1 MRWTKFTIDT
11 TEASAELVSA
21 LLYDFDITNIEI
33 EDNAAVTP
41 LEGEDY
47 EELVPDRGADDG
59 SSKVIFYVEEGRDY
73 GKLLEDIRFGLDNL
87 KKTADIGAGTIDISS
102 TDEKDWRDKWKEFFH
117 TFTVGDYTIVP
128 SWEEVSSDSDPK
140 HIIRMD
146 PGITFGTGKHESTRM
161 IIEELPEYINGG
173 EKVLDLGTG
182 SGILAMIALREGAAD
197 VTATDIDPATKDA
210 VAENFERNN
219 LPLEKMYLVIGDL
232 ASDKKVQGEVGGG
245 YDVVCANIL
254 ADIIIGMLPAIRNT
268 IRPEGV
274 LLTSGIIDFK
284 EEEVKN
290 ALYENGFKVYDI
302 KKCGEWVSIAAKQ
315 TKE

>member
-87 KKTADIGAGTIDISS
+87 KKTADVGAGTIDISS

-161 IIEELPEYINGG
+161 IIEELPEYIHGG

-219 LPLEKMYLVIGDL
+219 LPLEKMHLVIGDL

-245 YDVVCANIL
+245 YDVACANIL

>member
-161 IIEELPEYINGG
+161 IIEELPEYIHGG

-210 VAENFERNN
+210 VEENFERNN
-219 LPLEKMYLVIGDL
+219 LPLEKMHLVIGDL

>member
-41 LEGEDY
+41 LECEDY

-161 IIEELPEYINGG
+161 IIEELPEYIHGG
-173 EKVLDLGTG
+173 ENVLDLGTG

-219 LPLEKMYLVIGDL
+219 LPLEKMHLVIGDL

>member
-161 IIEELPEYINGG
+161 IIEELPEYIHGG

-182 SGILAMIALREGAAD
+182 SGILALIALREAAAD

-219 LPLEKMYLVIGDL
+219 LPLE
-232 ASDKKVQGEVGGG
+232 
-245 YDVVCANIL
+245 
-254 ADIIIGMLPAIRNT
+254 
-268 IRPEGV
+268 
-274 LLTSGIIDFK
+274 
-284 EEEVKN
+284 
-290 ALYENGFKVYDI
+290 
-302 KKCGEWVSIAAKQ
+302 
-315 TKE
+315 

>member
-161 IIEELPEYINGG
+161 IIEELPEYIHGG

-219 LPLEKMYLVIGDL
+219 LPLEKMHLVIGDL

>member
-161 IIEELPEYINGG
+161 IIEELPEYIHGG
-173 EKVLDLGTG
+173 EKILDLGTG

-219 LPLEKMYLVIGDL
+219 LPLEKMHLVIGDL

>member
-11 TEASAELVSA
+11 TEAAAELVSA

-59 SSKVIFYVEEGRDY
+59 KSKVIFYVEEGRDY
-73 GKLLEDIRFGLDNL
+73 GRLLEDIRFGLDNL
-87 KKTADIGAGTIDISS
+87 RKTADIGSGTIDISS

-128 SWEEVSSDSDPK
+128 SWEEASSDSDPK

-161 IIEELPEYINGG
+161 IIEQLPKYINGG

-197 VTATDIDPATKDA
+197 VTATDIDSATRDA
-210 VAENFERNN
+210 VSENFKRND
-219 LPLEKMYLVIGDL
+219 LPPEKMHLFIGDL
-232 ASDKKVQGEVGGG
+232 ASDKRVQEEVGGG

-254 ADIIIGMLPAIRNT
+254 ADIIIGMLKAVKNT
-268 IRPEGV
+268 IKPDGV

-284 EEEVKN
+284 ENEVKN

-302 KKCGEWVSIAAKQ
+302 KKCGEWVSIAAMRI
-315 TKE
+315 KE

>member
-128 SWEEVSSDSDPK
+128 S
-140 HIIRMD
+140 
-146 PGITFGTGKHESTRM
+146 
-161 IIEELPEYINGG
+161 
-173 EKVLDLGTG
+173 
-182 SGILAMIALREGAAD
+182 
-197 VTATDIDPATKDA
+197 
-210 VAENFERNN
+210 
-219 LPLEKMYLVIGDL
+219 
-232 ASDKKVQGEVGGG
+232 
-245 YDVVCANIL
+245 
-254 ADIIIGMLPAIRNT
+254 
-268 IRPEGV
+268 
-274 LLTSGIIDFK
+274 
-284 EEEVKN
+284 
-290 ALYENGFKVYDI
+290 
-302 KKCGEWVSIAAKQ
+302 
-315 TKE
+315 

>member
-146 PGITFGTGKHESTRM
+146 PGITFGTGKHESTRL
-161 IIEELPEYINGG
+161 IIEELPEYIHGG

-219 LPLEKMYLVIGDL
+219 LPLEKMHLVIGDL

>member
-11 TEASAELVSA
+11 TEDAAELVSA

-128 SWEEVSSDSDPK
+128 SWEEASPDNDPK

-161 IIEELPEYINGG
+161 IIEQLPKYINGG

-197 VTATDIDPATKDA
+197 VAATDIDPATRDA
-210 VAENFERNN
+210 VKENFERND
-219 LPLEKMYLVIGDL
+219 LPLEKMHLVIGDL
-232 ASDKKVQGEVGGG
+232 ASDKKVQEEVGGG

-268 IRPEGV
+268 IRPDGV

-284 EEEVKN
+284 EDEVKN

-302 KKCGEWVSIAAKQ
+302 KRCGEWVSIAAKRI
-315 TKE
+315 KE

>member
-161 IIEELPEYINGG
+161 IIEELPEYIHGG

-219 LPLEKMYLVIGDL
+219 LPLEKMHLVIGDL

-302 KKCGEWVSIAAKQ
+302 KKCGEWVSIAAQQ

>member
-102 TDEKDWRDKWKEFFH
+102 TDEKDWRDKWKESFH

-161 IIEELPEYINGG
+161 IIEELPEYIHGG

-219 LPLEKMYLVIGDL
+219 LPLEKMHLVIGDL

>member
-161 IIEELPEYINGG
+161 IIEELPEYIHGG

-219 LPLEKMYLVIGDL
+219 LPLEKMHLVIGDL

-274 LLTSGIIDFK
+274 LHTSGIIDFK

>member
-128 SWEEVSSDSDPK
+128 SWEEVSSDSNPK

-161 IIEELPEYINGG
+161 IIEELPEYIHGG

-219 LPLEKMYLVIGDL
+219 LPLEKMHLVIGDL

>member
-11 TEASAELVSA
+11 TEAAAELVSA

-161 IIEELPEYINGG
+161 IIEELPEYIHGG
-173 EKVLDLGTG
+173 ENVLDLGTG

-219 LPLEKMYLVIGDL
+219 LPLEKMHLVIGDL

>member
-161 IIEELPEYINGG
+161 IIEELPEYIHGG

-219 LPLEKMYLVIGDL
+219 LPLEKMHLVIGDL

-302 KKCGEWVSIAAKQ
+302 KKCGEWVSTAVKQ

>member
-59 SSKVIFYVEEGRDY
+59 SSKVIFYVEEGRVY

-161 IIEELPEYINGG
+161 IIEELPEYIHGG

-219 LPLEKMYLVIGDL
+219 LPLEKMHLVIGDL

>member
-161 IIEELPEYINGG
+161 IIEELPEYIHGG

-219 LPLEKMYLVIGDL
+219 LPLEKMHLVIGDL

-254 ADIIIGMLPAIRNT
+254 ADIIGMLPAIRNT

>member
-161 IIEELPEYINGG
+161 IIEELPEYIHGG

>member
-161 IIEELPEYINGG
+161 IIEELPEYIHGG

-219 LPLEKMYLVIGDL
+219 LHLEKMHLVIGDL

>member
-161 IIEELPEYINGG
+161 IIEELPEYIHGG

-182 SGILAMIALREGAAD
+182 SGILALIALREAAAD

-219 LPLEKMYLVIGDL
+219 LPLEKMHLVIGDL

-302 KKCGEWVSIAAKQ
+302 KKCGEWVSTAVKQ

>member
-219 LPLEKMYLVIGDL
+219 LPLEKMHLVIGDL

>member
-59 SSKVIFYVEEGRDY
+59 SSKVIFYVAEGRDY

-161 IIEELPEYINGG
+161 IIEELPEYIHGG

-219 LPLEKMYLVIGDL
+219 LPLEKMHLVIGDL

>member
-11 TEASAELVSA
+11 TEAAAELVSA

-161 IIEELPEYINGG
+161 IIEQLPKYINGG
-173 EKVLDLGTG
+173 ERVLDLGTG
-182 SGILAMIALREGAAD
+182 SGILAMIALREGADD
-197 VTATDIDPATKDA
+197 VSATDIDPATKDA
-210 VAENFERNN
+210 VAENFERND
-219 LPLEKMYLVIGDL
+219 LPLDKMHLVIGDL